1 MATCQLNVRVEQ
13 ALAAQLRSEAKRQH
27 TTPGALVAQALELLL
42 SGATPQAH
50 QPLAADSSALAAQLR
65 REAKRQHTTP
75 GALVAQALELL
86 LSGATPQA
94 HQPLAADSSAL
105 AAQLAALA
113 ERVERLEQ
121 ARPASPERAKP
132 SPPERVAP
140 IPRLGDAAPPAGAL
154 ATAELAEHTG
164 TNKGAWNNWA
174 VKATPGQVRH
184 HPQAGSWRLLG
195 KGPAPGGGPDRW
207 LWEPLVSSPQP

>member
-42 SGATPQAH
+42 SGATHQAH
-50 QPLAADSSALAAQLR
+50 QPLAADSR
-65 REAKRQHTTP
+65 
-75 GALVAQALELL
+75 
-86 LSGATPQA
+86 
-94 HQPLAADSSAL
+94 AL

-121 ARPASPERAKP
+121 TRPASPERVKP
-132 SPPERVAP
+132 SPPERGEL
-140 IPRLGDAAPPAGAL
+140 IPQTGDPVTPRTGDAL
-154 ATAELAEHTG
+154 TSVELAERTG
-164 TNKGAWNNWA
+164 TNRGAWNNWA
-174 VKATPGQVRH
+174 VKAQPGQVRH
-184 HPQAGSWRLLG
+184 HPQAGAWRLIG
-195 KGPAPGGGPDRW
+195 KVPAPGGGPDRW

>member
-13 ALAAQLRSEAKRQH
+13 ALAAQLRSEANRQH

-42 SGATPQAH
+42 SGATHQAH
-50 QPLAADSSALAAQLR
+50 QPLAADSR
-65 REAKRQHTTP
+65 
-75 GALVAQALELL
+75 
-86 LSGATPQA
+86 
-94 HQPLAADSSAL
+94 AL

-121 ARPASPERAKP
+121 ARPSSPERAKV

-140 IPRLGDAAPPAGAL
+140 IPHLGDAAPPTRAL
-154 ATAELAEHTG
+154 TTAELAECTG

-174 VKATPGQVRH
+174 VKASPGQVRH
-184 HPQAGSWRLLG
+184 HPQAGAWRLIG
-195 KGPAPGGGPDRW
+195 KVPAPGGGPDRW